1 MPSTVSYHPLNLAV
15 QAHPQRVALLDRDE
29 NSAPVSFD
37 YAQLAAQTAHMAGQL
52 VAVGLRA
59 GDRVAV
65 LLDRSRTAV
74 TLVHA
79 LGWLGAVLVPIN
91 TRLTAEEMRWQIEKA
106 ACQQVLT
113 TLENAPLTEAIPLQA
128 LPSSAATIPPAACP
142 PEAPFGILFTSGT
155 SGRPKGALLTWGN
168 LLASAVA
175 SAFRLGTLPSD
186 RWLLTL
192 PLYHIGGLSILM
204 RSALY
209 GSAICLPNFP
219 NDHFDLQVI
228 WQRLHEDHVTLV
240 SLVPTMLYR
249 LLKAHPEG
257 SAWPATLRV
266 ILLGGAAA
274 PPEMLRDALAA
285 GLPVAVTYGLSEAAS
300 QVATATPGETRRK
313 PGTVGKPLMGT
324 RVRVVD
330 EANRDLPPNAIG
342 EIWISGPN
350 VMPGYDADPAANRRA
365 LVDGWLR
372 SGDLGYRDPDGDLW
386 IVQRRSDLII
396 SGGENVYPAEVEA
409 VLRQHPSVAEAC
421 VVGLPHPEW
430 GQQVAAAVV
439 LNPGETV
446 SPAGLSVFCR
456 DHLGGHKIPR
466 VWRVLPKLPLTASG
480 KIQRAKV
487 RDLLLQISSEM

>member
-1 MPSTVSYHPLNLAV
+1 MPPIVSYHPLSLAA

-29 NSAPVSFD
+29 NGALISAD
-37 YAQLAAQTAHMAGQL
+37 YAQLAAQAARMAGQL
-52 VAVGLRA
+52 ATLGLRA

-65 LLDRSRTAV
+65 LLDRSRAAV

-79 LGWLGAVLVPIN
+79 LSWLGAVLVPIN
-91 TRLTAEEMRWQIEKA
+91 TRLTAEEMRRQVEKA
-106 ACQQVLT
+106 ACQQVFTALDNT
-113 TLENAPLTEAIPLQA
+113 PLTEALPLQA
-128 LPSSAATIPPAACP
+128 LPSPAATIPPAGCS

-168 LLASAVA
+168 LLSSAIA
-175 SAFRLGTLPSD
+175 SAFRLGALPSD

-209 GSAICLPNFP
+209 GSAIRLPNFP
-219 NDHFDLQVI
+219 NDRFDLQVA
-228 WQRLHEDHVTLV
+228 WQRLHEDRITLV

-257 SAWPATLRV
+257 GTWPATLRV

-274 PPEMLRDALAA
+274 PPEILRDALAA

-300 QVATATPGETRRK
+300 QVATATSDETRRK

-324 RVRVVD
+324 QVRVVD
-330 EANRDLPPNAIG
+330 GAGRDLPPNAIG

-350 VMPGYDADPAANRRA
+350 VMSGYDADPAANRRA

-372 SGDLGYRDPDGDLW
+372 SGDLGYRDSDGDLW

-409 VLRQHPSVAEAC
+409 VLRQHPSIAEAC

-430 GQQVAAAVV
+430 GEQVAAAVV
-439 LNPGETV
+439 LIPGETV
-446 SPAGLSVFCR
+446 SPARLSAFCR

-466 VWRVLPKLPLTASG
+466 VWRVLPELPMTASG
-480 KIQRAKV
+480 KIQRARV
-487 RDLLLQISSEM
+487 RDLLLQSSSEM

>member
-1 MPSTVSYHPLNLAV
+1 MTPTVSYHPLSLAA
-15 QAHPQRVALLDRDE
+15 QAHPQRVALLER
-29 NSAPVSFD
+29 NANGAPTLVD
-37 YAQLAAQTAHMAGQL
+37 YAQLAAQAARMAGQL
-52 VAVGLRA
+52 AALGLRA

-65 LLDRSRTAV
+65 LLDRSRAAV

-79 LGWLGAVLVPIN
+79 LGWLGAVVVPIN
-91 TRLTAEEMRWQIEKA
+91 TRLTAEEMRWQIKKA

-113 TLENAPLTEAIPLQA
+113 TLDNTPLSEALPLQA
-128 LPSSAATIPPAACP
+128 LPASATSMPPAACSS
-142 PEAPFGILFTSGT
+142 EAPFGILFTSGT

-168 LLASAVA
+168 LLANAVA
-175 SAFRLGTLPSD
+175 SAFRLGTLASD

-192 PLYHIGGLSILM
+192 PLYHIGGLSILV

-209 GSAICLPNFP
+209 GSAIRLPNFP

-249 LLKAHPEG
+249 LLKAYPEG

-274 PPEMLRDALAA
+274 PPEVLRAALAA

-300 QVATATPGETRRK
+300 QVATATPEETRRK

-324 RVRVVD
+324 QVRVVD
-330 EANRDLPPNAIG
+330 EAGHDLPPNAIG

-350 VMPGYDADPAANRRA
+350 VMPGYYADPTANHRM

-396 SGGENVYPAEVEA
+396 SGGENVYPVEVEA

-439 LNPGETV
+439 PLPGETV
-446 SPAGLSVFCR
+446 SPAGLSAFCR
-456 DHLGGHKIPR
+456 VHLGGHKIPR
-466 VWRVLPKLPLTASG
+466 VWRVLPELPLTASG
-480 KIQRAKV
+480 KIQRARV
-487 RDLLLQISSEM
+487 RDLLLEISSEM